1 MTPTTARS
9 FAEHYRL
16 PAATTAEI
24 VGEATRQALLRS
36 GWCWTLLVV
45 GLGGVAGLAYA
56 LGDYVRGDHHGL
68 NIFALIMATQAV
80 MLAWRLL
87 GQRLAR
93 PAIHAEAARIAARVH
108 AGPDT

>member
-9 FAEHYRL
+9 LAEQYRL
-16 PAATTAEI
+16 PVATTAEI

-36 GWCWTLLVV
+36 GWCWTLLVI
-45 GLGGVAGLAYA
+45 GLGGAAGLAYA
-56 LGDYVRGDHHGL
+56 LGDSAQGDHHGL
-68 NIFALIMATQAV
+68 NVFALIMAIQVV

-93 PAIHAEAARIAARVH
+93 RAIHAEAARIAARAH
-108 AGPDT
+108 PEPDA